1 MAIPFEHEVPPV
13 PEVLAFLEALKA
25 LFSGLE
31 INHFVPLGELSDR
44 PINWGWVTISGWTVQ
59 NDRGL
64 YRSGDKLDYNPH
76 TARFALLTQKV
87 QETREKI
94 TRHRQEINWYNGFT
108 PDEASSTLAHL
119 NREVASIPAKL
130 SALDVKTRDQ
140 AIRVCR
146 LKDEASIGLNPFYWF
161 SDEREAKKRQHAVAL
176 EEFRI
181 LTVQENTLK
190 SRLEALRSEIA
201 QLQRDQERHRAFN
214 CLETQAIVA
223 TLAPQLQ
230 ALETELADV
239 AMRKAQTDQL
249 LQEPLAELRKL
260 EETRKRLEA
269 QIAKAKG
276 FQAALDKAANSGQ
289 ERRKIHERC
298 EAELGDSKPGR
309 FLVTAQR
316 EFESVRRNI
325 GKLEVRLRKI
335 ASRSAFV
342 IEGIVIDGNNMC
354 YEQDTFIGLPA
365 LLTITRELSDS
376 YPVTVVFDASIRRL
390 LQMKDRDI
398 AARFRNSVKVHVVA
412 TRTKAD
418 ETILDT
424 AELVGMVVISNDR
437 FAEFPEK
444 PVVRD
449 QRLIRHEIL
458 NGKVFVHDL
467 EIAGELQT
475 A

>member
-1 MAIPFEHEVPPV
+1 MYQIDAANRKIGRKIHQIGPC
-13 PEVLAFLEALKA
+13 
-25 LFSGLE
+25 
-31 INHFVPLGELSDR
+31 
-44 PINWGWVTISGWTVQ
+44 
-59 NDRGL
+59 
-64 YRSGDKLDYNPH
+64 KLNC
-76 TARFALLTQKV
+76 V
-87 QETREKI
+87 E
-94 TRHRQEINWYNGFT
+94 WYG
-108 PDEASSTLAHL
+108 
-119 NREVASIPAKL
+119 
-130 SALDVKTRDQ
+130 
-140 AIRVCR
+140 

-161 SDEREAKKRQHAVAL
+161 SDEREAKKRQHAGAL

-201 QLQRDQERHRAFN
+201 QLQRDQERHREFN

-276 FQAALDKAANSGQ
+276 FQAELDKAANSGQ
-289 ERRKIHERC
+289 ERRRIHERC

-309 FLVTAQR
+309 FLATAQR
-316 EFESVRRNI
+316 ELDSVKRNI
-325 GKLEVRLRKI
+325 GKLEARLRKI

-398 AARFRNSVKVHVVA
+398 AAQFRNSVKVHVVA

-424 AELVGMVVISNDR
+424 AEPVGMVVISNDR